1 MSIGVVNSYTIMEF
15 VNDKAKFD
23 SFVNEWFT
31 TVDEN
36 GDGKLSC
43 DAIRRR
49 FGMLLPFGSESP
61 PVQESEEIFKR
72 FDEDG
77 NGALDL
83 NEFKSLMTEIMH
95 AVARSIGG
103 SPIIVVLGKDS
114 LLMNAV
120 QHELATL
127 SSSS

>member
-1 MSIGVVNSYTIMEF
+1 MSIAVVNSFTIMEF
-15 VNDKAKFD
+15 VNEKAKFD
-23 SFVNEWFT
+23 SFVDEWFA

-43 DAIRRR
+43 EEIRSG
-49 FGMLLPFGSESP
+49 FGLLLPFGSDP
-61 PVQESEEIFKR
+61 PARQENEEIFKR

-77 NGALDL
+77 NGALDRK
-83 NEFKSLMTEIMH
+83 EFKCLMTEIMN
-95 AVARSIGG
+95 AVARGIGG
-103 SPIIVVLGKDS
+103 SPIIVALGKDS
-114 LLMNAV
+114 FLTKPV